1 MITRI
6 LLNQLKTAS
15 KNAGIQCILD
25 TREGFLSATL
35 PCEVGPNDTSIVF
48 SFVIKNEGKHLEI
61 KTSNQDVQS
70 MTEASFHANCLRV
83 LRQLYPGQANIR
95 LTAKKD
101 QQTGYISVIT
111 EVNAWT
117 NGQTIFSE
125 LDLPLAVMLAAMNFL
140 GTDYLRQTVLKHML
154 EKRLDTL
161 RALQVEHEVP
171 VATQIVPR
179 SYAEVAGYVPS
190 IMVSD
195 PMMPRSYADA
205 IVAPVNVEIVHVMQ
219 VDPVEPV
226 EPVVPVVPVVP
237 VDIEMVHVI
246 QMDPVEPVVPVD
258 TEMVHAIQMDPVV
271 PVNPK
276 PIMSSKR
283 YSHKPDRVL
292 PKDAMMTEGQLKKAA
307 LKFEILDSIEQ
318 CLELIKTIVQRE
330 NPERLTTV
338 MKMFLLRVNDLY
350 MFHVCENPSG
360 LKAGNSEYLR
370 AQIMMTTG
378 PACFEEAVHAVMY
391 GVNRDYMLTSL
402 QLVALIPAFMNC
414 IERQFEH
421 A

>member
-15 KNAGIQCILD
+15 KTAGIQCILD

-70 MTEASFHANCLRV
+70 MTEASFHANCQRV

-140 GTDYLRQTVLKHML
+140 GTDHLRQTVLKHML

-226 EPVVPVVPVVP
+226 EP
-237 VDIEMVHVI
+237 IM
-246 QMDPVEPVVPVD
+246 PVEPVVTVD
-258 TEMVHAIQMDPVV
+258 TEMVHVIQMDPVV

-283 YSHKPDRVL
+283 YSHKPDGVL
-292 PKDAMMTEGQLKKAA
+292 PKNAMMTEGQLNKAA
-307 LKFEILDSIEQ
+307 LKFETLDSIEQ

-421 A
+421 V

>member
-15 KNAGIQCILD
+15 KTAGIPCILD

-70 MTEASFHANCLRV
+70 MTGASFHANCQRV

-140 GTDYLRQTVLKHML
+140 GTDYLRQTVLKHMI

-171 VATQIVPR
+171 VATQIVAR

-226 EPVVPVVPVVP
+226 EPVVP
-237 VDIEMVHVI
+237 I
-246 QMDPVEPVVPVD
+246 D
-258 TEMVHAIQMDPVV
+258 TEMVHVIQMDPVV

-283 YSHKPDRVL
+283 YSHKPDEGL
-292 PKDAMMTEGQLKKAA
+292 PKNAMMTGGQLKKAA
-307 LKFEILDSIEQ
+307 LKFETLDSIEQ

>member
-1 MITRI
+1 MPGHGVMITRI
-6 LLNQLKTAS
+6 LLNQLKEACKT
-15 KNAGIQCILD
+15 AGIRCILD

-35 PCEVGPNDTSIVF
+35 PCEVGPNDSPIVF

-70 MTEASFHANCLRV
+70 MTEASFHANCLHV

-140 GTDYLRQTVLKHML
+140 GTDHLRQTVLKLMI

-161 RALQVEHEVP
+161 RALQAEHEVP
-171 VATQIVPR
+171 VAAPIVAR

-190 IMVSD
+190 SMVSD
-195 PMMPRSYADA
+195 PMMPGSYAHA
-205 IVAPVNVEIVHVMQ
+205 IVAPVNVEVVHVMMQ
-219 VDPVEPV
+219 VDPV
-226 EPVVPVVPVVP
+226 VP
-237 VDIEMVHVI
+237 I
-246 QMDPVEPVVPVD
+246 VPVD
-258 TEMVHAIQMDPVV
+258 TEMVQAIQMDPVV
-271 PVNPK
+271 PVTPK
-276 PIMSSKR
+276 PMPSKR
-283 YSHKPDRVL
+283 YSHKAAGEL
-292 PKDAMMTEGQLKKAA
+292 PKNAMTEWQLKKEA
-307 LKFEILDSIEQ
+307 LKFETLDSIEQ

-330 NPERLTTV
+330 NPNRLTTV

-350 MFHVCENPSG
+350 MFHVCANPSG

-370 AQIMMTTG
+370 AQIMTTTG

-391 GVNRDYMLTSL
+391 GETRDYRLTSL

>member
-15 KNAGIQCILD
+15 KTAGIPCILD

-70 MTEASFHANCLRV
+70 MTEASFHANCQRV

-140 GTDYLRQTVLKHML
+140 GTDYLRQTVLKHMI

-171 VATQIVPR
+171 VATQIVAR

-205 IVAPVNVEIVHVMQ
+205 IVVPVHVEVIHVMQ

-226 EPVVPVVPVVP
+226 V
-237 VDIEMVHVI
+237 
-246 QMDPVEPVVPVD
+246 PVEPVEPVD
-258 TEMVHAIQMDPVV
+258 IEMVHAIQMDPVE
-271 PVNPK
+271 PVDPK
-276 PIMSSKR
+276 PMMPSKR
-283 YSHKPDRVL
+283 YSHKPDGVL
-292 PKDAMMTEGQLKKAA
+292 PKNAMMTEGQLKKAA
-307 LKFEILDSIEQ
+307 LKFETLDSIEQ

-391 GVNRDYMLTSL
+391 GETRDYMLTSL

-414 IERQFEH
+414 IQRQFEH
-421 A
+421 V